1 MPQHEG
7 TPVVVFD
14 GTCVLC
20 SGWTSY
26 LLRRDRKG
34 LFRFATTQ
42 SAAGRELLRAHGVS
56 PDNPS
61 TFLLLHDGRAYTA
74 SDAVMQMFEL
84 TGGAWRLAKLARAL
98 PKRPRD
104 ALYDLVARNR
114 YRWFGRRDTCFMP
127 APSQRERF
135 LV

>member
-20 SGWTSY
+20 SGWTSC
-26 LLRRDRKG
+26 LLRRDRSG

-42 SAAGRELLRAHGVS
+42 SEAGRELLRVHGVS

-61 TFLLLHDGRAYTA
+61 TFLLLYAGGAYTA
-74 SDAVMQMFEL
+74 SDAVIQMFEL
-84 TGGAWRLAKLARAL
+84 TGGAWRLVKLARVF

-114 YRWFGRRDTCFMP
+114 YRWFGRRDTCFVP
-127 APSQRERF
+127 APSQRDRF
-135 LV
+135 LL